1 MLSPKDPNVKQ
12 YGKYIKAWKSGQYKH
27 LFFQDKLIRSIDM
40 NDIESRKLAVVD
52 LVELGYLKKGQAA
65 ELCDFH
71 RNSVTNLVKKKALFG
86 YKGVLI
92 MDKGPKRG
100 WKINEDILRRV
111 KGLISEDALK
121 DDEIAQ
127 TVSNEFDTTISRSSI
142 QRIRTVGQRLK
153 PPQKDIAKAALR
165 FEKEYTQEKQ
175 LEFDFAL
182 KTDPQLLEKTESF
195 AKEALTITYCPSD
208 ERYLELLEKGLRS
221 RYAGSLIYNVPLGEI
236 GFGTLVDDI
245 YPAYSSGYRAGEIL
259 LTLFHSLQLGFPSI
273 ESLKKAERPEFGL
286 LIGKA
291 SSPLNETI
299 HDRLNSL
306 VPFRHSERLIE
317 NAAISFIKA
326 GYIDLSC
333 LFTDGHVF
341 PYHGMEP
348 ISKAYHTVRRMVIKG
363 NMHYGVNDGR
373 GRPLF
378 FITEPAHRDFREVVL
393 EIIDRLKGLGINF
406 PKIVFDREGY
416 GVDFFKAIAEK
427 RATFITW
434 GKHVAKKSLDATTD
448 WFCSVKVNGI
458 CYNLYQEPRT
468 ISNDTASI
476 DLRMVVFENLNN
488 SKRVPIF
495 TNNKKM
501 PIYEVAELMLGR
513 WGASEDYY
521 KEMQARY
528 NLNYNPGYDIKE
540 LISMPLVKN
549 PKLKEL
555 KKKKKA
561 LSAKIKALESLLGKR
576 ILNNSNEALTVERL
590 KNRQRKLLPQLTS
603 LRKKRDE
610 IDKELEKTP
619 EKVSVVE
626 ILKGQKMKA
635 CDLEKKK
642 IYDAIQIIAYNTR
655 ERLVELFKEV
665 YKDSRDC
672 KQILDMITSRG
683 GIVKRFGKTLV
694 VILDRFHNRKY
705 QKAAEDFCNNINSM
719 SAKTCD
725 RFGFNIYFRVS
736 QV

>member
-1 MLSPKDPNVKQ
+1 M
-12 YGKYIKAWKSGQYKH
+12 AWKSGQYKYM
-27 LFFQDKLIRSIDM
+27 FFQDKLIRSIDM

-65 ELCDFH
+65 ELCEFH
-71 RNSVTNLVKKKALFG
+71 RNSVTNLVKKKELFG

-100 WKINEDILRRV
+100 WKINKNMLGRI
-111 KGLISEDALK
+111 KYLISQGALT
-121 DDEIAQ
+121 DEQIAQ
-127 TVSNEFDTTISRSSI
+127 VVSKEFDTPISRSSI
-142 QRIRTVGQRLK
+142 QRTRTIGQRLE
-153 PPQKDIAKAALR
+153 PPPKDIAKAALE
-165 FEKEYTQEKQ
+165 FEKHYAQERQ

-182 KTDPQLLEKTESF
+182 KADPLLREKTESF
-195 AKEALTITYCPSD
+195 AKELPAITYSASD
-208 ERYLELLEKGLRS
+208 EQYLELLEKGFRS
-221 RYAGSLIYNVPLGEI
+221 RYAGSLLYNVPLAEI
-236 GFGTLVDDI
+236 GFGALVDDL
-245 YPAYSSGYRAGEIL
+245 YPPYSTGYSAREIL
-259 LTLFHSLQLGFPSI
+259 LTLFHSLQLGFPSV
-273 ESLKKAERPEFGL
+273 ESLKKLERPEFGL

-306 VPFRHSERLIE
+306 VPLRHSERLIE
-317 NAAISFIKA
+317 NAAISSIKA
-326 GYIDLSC
+326 GYIDLGC
-333 LFTDGHVF
+333 LFIDGHVF
-341 PYHGMEP
+341 PYHGIEP

-373 GRPLF
+373 GRPLL
-378 FITEPAHRDFREVVL
+378 FISEPAHRDFREVVL
-393 EIIDRLKGLGINF
+393 EIIDQLKGLGITF
-406 PKIVFDREGY
+406 PRIVFDREGY

-434 GKHVAKKSLDATTD
+434 GKHVAKKTLEAITD

-458 CYNLYQEPRT
+458 CYNLYEEPRA
-468 ISNDTASI
+468 IRNDTASI

-495 TNNKKM
+495 TNNTRM

-555 KKKKKA
+555 KRKKKA
-561 LSAKIKALESLLGKR
+561 LSAKIKALESLLGKK
-576 ILNNSNEALTVERL
+576 ILNNSDEALTVERL

-603 LRKKRDE
+603 LSKKRDE
-610 IDKELEKTP
+610 IDKDLEKTP

-655 ERLVELFKEV
+655 ERLVELFKEA

-683 GIVKRFGKTLV
+683 GIVKLFGKTLV

-705 QKAAEDFCNNINSM
+705 QKAAEDFCNKINSM
-719 SAKTCD
+719 SAKSCD
-725 RFGFNIYFRVS
+725 RFGFTIYFRVS

>member
-12 YGKYIKAWKSGQYKH
+12 YGKYIKAWKSGQYKY

-65 ELCDFH
+65 ELCEFH
-71 RNSVTNLVKKKALFG
+71 RNSVTDLVKKRELFG

-92 MDKGPKRG
+92 MDKGPKRS
-100 WKINEDILRRV
+100 WKINDNMLERIN
-111 KGLISEDALK
+111 GLISEAALT
-121 DDEIAQ
+121 DEQIAQ
-127 TVSNEFDTTISRSSI
+127 VVSKEFDTTISRSSI
-142 QRIRTVGQRLK
+142 QRIRTIGQRLK
-153 PPQKDIAKAALR
+153 PPPKDIAKAALE
-165 FEKEYTQEKQ
+165 FEKQYAQKKQ

-182 KTDPQLLEKTESF
+182 KADPELLDKTESF
-195 AKEALTITYCPSD
+195 AKEVLTITYSPSD

-221 RYAGSLIYNVPLGEI
+221 RYAGCLIYNVALTEI
-236 GFGTLVDDI
+236 GFCALVDDL
-245 YPAYSSGYRAGEIL
+245 YPAYSNGYSATEIL
-259 LTLFHSLQLGFPSI
+259 LTLFHSLQLGFSSI

-286 LIGKA
+286 VIGKA
-291 SSPLNETI
+291 FSPLNETI

-306 VPFRHSERLIE
+306 VAFRGSERLIE
-317 NAAISFIKA
+317 DAAISFIKA

-333 LFTDGHVF
+333 LFIDGHVF

-348 ISKAYHTVRRMVIKG
+348 ISRAYHTVRRMVIKG
-363 NMHYGVNDGR
+363 NMHYGVNDCQ
-373 GRPLF
+373 GRPLL
-378 FITEPAHRDFREVVL
+378 FITEPAHRDFRDVVL
-393 EIIDRLKGLGINF
+393 EIINRLKGLGINC

-416 GVDFFKAIAEK
+416 GVDFFKAIAEE
-427 RATFITW
+427 AASFITW
-434 GKHVAKKSLDATTD
+434 GKHVAKRSLEAIND
-448 WFCSVKVNGI
+448 WFCCIKINGI
-458 CYNLYQEPRT
+458 GYHLYEEPRT
-468 ISNDTASI
+468 ISNNTASL

-495 TNNKKM
+495 TNNNKM
-501 PIYEVAELMLGR
+501 PIYEVAELMLAR

-555 KKKKKA
+555 KKGKKA
-561 LSAKIKALESLLGKR
+561 LSAKIKSLESLLAKR
-576 ILNNSNEALTVERL
+576 ILNNSNEELTVEQL

-610 IDKELEKTP
+610 ADKELEKTP
-619 EKVSVVE
+619 EKISVIE

-665 YKDSRDC
+665 YKDKRDC

-705 QKAAEDFCNNINSM
+705 QKAAEDFCNKINSM

-725 RFGFNIYFRVS
+725 RYGFNIYFRVS

>member
-40 NDIESRKLAVVD
+40 HDIESRKLAVVD
-52 LVELGYLKKGQAA
+52 LVELGYLKKSQAA
-65 ELCDFH
+65 EVCAFH
-71 RNSVTNLVKKKALFG
+71 RNTVTNLLKKKALLG
-86 YKGVLI
+86 YKGVLF
-92 MDKGPKRG
+92 MDKGPKKG
-100 WKINEDILRRV
+100 WKINEELLERI
-111 KGLISEDALK
+111 KGLIRQSALT
-121 DDEIAQ
+121 DEQIAQ
-127 TVSNEFDTTISRSSI
+127 VVSKEFDTTISRSSI
-142 QRIRTVGQRLK
+142 QRIRTIGQRVK
-153 PPQKDIAKAALR
+153 PPPKDIAKAA
-165 FEKEYTQEKQ
+165 FEFERQYAREKQ
-175 LEFDFAL
+175 MEFDFAL
-182 KTDPQLLEKTESF
+182 KADPPLLEKTESF
-195 AKEALTITYCPSD
+195 AKELPAITYSASD
-208 ERYLELLEKGLRS
+208 ERYLELLEKGFRS
-221 RYAGSLIYNVPLGEI
+221 RYAGSLIYNVPLAEI
-236 GFGTLVDDI
+236 GFGALVDDL
-245 YPAYSSGYRAGEIL
+245 YPTYSTGYSAREIL
-259 LTLFHSLQLGFPSI
+259 LTLFHSLQLGFPSV
-273 ESLKKAERPEFGL
+273 ESLKKLERPEFGL

-306 VPFRHSERLIE
+306 VPFRGSERLIE
-317 NAAISFIKA
+317 NEAISFIKA

-333 LFTDGHVF
+333 LFIDGHVF
-341 PYHGMEP
+341 PYHGIEP

-434 GKHVAKKSLDATTD
+434 GKHVAKKTLEAINE
-448 WFCSVKVNGI
+448 WFCCIKVNGI
-458 CYNLYQEPRT
+458 CYHLYEEPRT
-468 ISNDTASI
+468 ISNNAASI

-495 TNNKKM
+495 TNNNKM

-528 NLNYNPGYDIKE
+528 NLNYNPGYDIRE

-549 PKLKEL
+549 PKLKEV
-555 KKKKKA
+555 KKEKKA
-561 LSAKIKALESLLGKR
+561 LSVKIRTLESLLGKKM
-576 ILNNSNEALTVERL
+576 LNNSNEELTVERL

-619 EKVSVVE
+619 EKISVIE

-683 GIVKRFGKTLV
+683 GIVKLFGKTLV

-705 QKAAEDFCNNINSM
+705 QKAAEDFCNKINSM
-719 SAKTCD
+719 SAKSCD